1 MRYLD
6 VKYPPDSLPSSGFCQ
21 NLPCVLKPY
30 STPLIGWLAY
40 PFNLNAASS
49 NTAHD
54 TLILGF
60 PVRIRVLLLS
70 DKHNRETEDYWS
82 SWLYTPFIHT
92 QGFPCSYNMQPLVFC
107 TCPNLQTDGI
117 PNPFLIFT
125 YLFLASQIPMLIT
138 TQLHSYYIIN
148 LGIYTYKHIRST
160 WMIYQIFQIFL

>member
-1 MRYLD
+1 MRYLL

-60 PVRIRVLLLS
+60 PVRIRALLLS

-117 PNPFLIFT
+117 PNPFLISIFSWPRK
-125 YLFLASQIPMLIT
+125 FLSLIT
-138 TQLHSYYIIN
+138 LQVLCYIHYLSVLILCN
-148 LGIYTYKHIRST
+148 LCTST
-160 WMIYQIFQIFL
+160 LGLPC